1 MTPLKLSLILLVSFF
16 GLACQPKPDAAL
28 TEAES
33 KEQTMTSKEIP
44 TPSAWRIV
52 SCERDGKTM
61 VAVND
66 RGFVAIRDGQIG
78 GNTGCN
84 TFGGE
89 WTGSPAKMK
98 VGGVMATKMFCAD
111 SNEQESMV
119 LATLNGTVTSKLQGK
134 LLTLSG
140 GGTTIALQRDD
151 SLLK

>member
-1 MTPLKLSLILLVSFF
+1 MPFKVSVALLVLFF
-16 GLACQPKPDAAL
+16 GLACQPKPNATV
-28 TEAES
+28 TEADS
-33 KEQTMTSKEIP
+33 KTEAMTNKDIP

-84 TFGGE
+84 NFGGE
-89 WTGSPAKMK
+89 WTGSTAKMK
-98 VGGVMATKMFCAD
+98 VDGVMATKMFCSD
-111 SNEQESMV
+111 SNEQESVV
-119 LATLNGTVTSKLQGK
+119 LATLNGTVTTTLKGE

-140 GGTTIALQRDD
+140 SGNTIALQRDD